1 MRFLLLLLLF
11 PFQAALAQ
19 DTYAEKLGF
28 PKGKKV
34 VIFHV
39 DDCGMS
45 LSSNLGAIKSIEEGI
60 ATSCS
65 IMMPCPWA
73 SSFIRHIQ
81 NSKQE
86 YDAGLHLT
94 LTSEWK
100 DYRWTPLAGAA
111 QVPGLCDKEGC
122 MWHTV
127 EQVVK
132 NASPDEVEKEIRAQL
147 KRALDM
153 GLRPTHMDSH
163 MGTLF
168 ASPAF
173 MERYIKVGIEHQIP
187 VMFPGGD
194 NTLLIQSLQN
204 DLIQKM
210 KAEGT
215 WKEGTKLPLPAIVK
229 DARAVGKQVWAG
241 GLPVLDDLHT
251 ISGDWKP
258 AGKSSPEEW
267 GKYKAQQFIK
277 ALEDMKPGV
286 AMLIVHSSDITD
298 TFQHISGSG
307 GSRQADM
314 YSMLDKTLKNYI
326 EKNGIVLTTF
336 RELMERRQKVK

>member
-1 MRFLLLLLLF
+1 MRFLLILLLF
-11 PFQAALAQ
+11 SYQASRAQ
-19 DTYAEKLGF
+19 ETYAEKLGF

-73 SSFIRHIQ
+73 ASFIRHIQ
-81 NSKQE
+81 KSEQD

-132 NASPDEVEKEIRAQL
+132 HASPDEVEMEIRAQL

-153 GLRPTHMDSH
+153 GFRPTHMDSH

-173 MERYIKVGIEHQIP
+173 MERYIKVGIEHKIP

-204 DLIQKM
+204 DLVKQM

-215 WKEGTKLPLPAIVK
+215 WKEGTPLLVPPIVQE
-229 DARAVGKQVWAG
+229 ARSVGKQIWAA

-251 ISGDWKP
+251 ISGDWTP
-258 AGKSSPEEW
+258 RGVTSPEAW
-267 GKYKAQQFIK
+267 GNYKAKQFIT

-307 GSRQADM
+307 GSRLADM
-314 YSMLDKTLKNYI
+314 YSMLDETLKKYI
-326 EKNGIVLTTF
+326 EDQGIILTTF
-336 RELMERRQKVK
+336 RELMERRQKAK